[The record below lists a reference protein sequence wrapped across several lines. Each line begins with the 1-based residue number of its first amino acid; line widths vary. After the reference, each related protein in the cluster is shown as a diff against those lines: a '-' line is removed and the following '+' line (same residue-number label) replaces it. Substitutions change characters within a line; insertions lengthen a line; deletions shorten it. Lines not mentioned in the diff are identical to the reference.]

1 MDKSKPQSGPRVE
14 FEPWKVG
21 EDHDAFVAR
30 AREYHAR
37 TGEWPPDPLLDEV
50 AEMRRRV
57 LARHGNDYQKVLEW
71 YVELGKQRAAQNGT
85 STNGAKQS
93 GGAGV
98 SRP

>member
-1 MDKSKPQSGPRVE
+1 MNNNGSQPDPLVD
-14 FEPWKVG
+14 FEPWREG
-21 EDHDAFVAR
+21 EDHDAFVER
-30 AREYHAR
+30 AREHYAR

-71 YVELGKQRAAQNGT
+71 YVELGKQRAAQNGAAED
-85 STNGAKQS
+85 GANQ
-93 GGAGV
+93 GGVAGV